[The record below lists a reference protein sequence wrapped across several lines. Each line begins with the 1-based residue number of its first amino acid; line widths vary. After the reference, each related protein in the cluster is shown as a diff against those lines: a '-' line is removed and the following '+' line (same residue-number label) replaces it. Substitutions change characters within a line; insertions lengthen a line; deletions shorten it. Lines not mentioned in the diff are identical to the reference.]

1 MRVADY
7 IAQLVA
13 DGGISQGF
21 VLTGGGAMHLNDAFG
36 REKRLNLMFCH
47 HEQACAMAAES
58 YARLTGN
65 PALVNVTTGPG
76 GINALNGVFGAYTD
90 SIPMVVISGQVRR
103 ETISSLVDLPLRQLG
118 DQEVDIVAMVSKICK
133 SAVLITDIDRVRYE
147 VEKAIWLCTAGRPG
161 PVWIDVPMDI
171 QGSNIDPTNQ
181 APFQP
186 ISEYAS
192 ALPHSEV
199 TKDIEVLSVLTQRV
213 LTQLSQA
220 KRPVILA
227 GGGIRA
233 SKSYPQFLKVIE
245 KLGIPVTTGWNAHDL
260 IWNDH
265 ELYAG
270 RPGSF
275 GDRAGNFT
283 VQNADYLL
291 ILGSRLNIRQI
302 SYNFSEFSPRSYKV
316 MVDVDLAEI
325 EKPTLS
331 IDLPLHCDL
340 KVFLK
345 LVLDSEYEK
354 NPQHAEYLN
363 WCQERVHKYPVVLP
377 EYFER
382 GESINHY
389 SLIDSIFQKLKEGQK
404 VVTADGA
411 ACVATFH
418 AAFIKKNQR
427 LYTNSGSASMGY
439 DLPAA
444 IGASIGSPGEEIVC
458 LAGDGSIM
466 MNLQEL
472 QTISHHKMPIKI
484 FLLNNNGYSSI
495 KQTQNNYFPDNS
507 VGCDPASGVTF
518 PEFQKIASS
527 FEVPSKRCSLLSN
540 LATDIE
546 HCLSQKGPFLLEVIL
561 DPEQIFSPKLSSRRL
576 EDGSIVSATL
586 EDMSPFL
593 SEVELT
599 SNMLSD
605 G

>member
-507 VGCDPASGVTF
+507 VGFDPASGVTF
-518 PEFQKIASS
+518 PDFQKIASS

>member
-1 MRVADY
+1 M
-7 IAQLVA
+7 
-13 DGGISQGF
+13 
-21 VLTGGGAMHLNDAFG
+21 
-36 REKRLNLMFCH
+36 
-47 HEQACAMAAES
+47 
-58 YARLTGN
+58 
-65 PALVNVTTGPG
+65 VNVTTGPG

-507 VGCDPASGVTF
+507 VGFDPASGVTF
-518 PEFQKIASS
+518 PDFQKIASS

>member
-213 LTQLSQA
+213 LTKLSQA

-507 VGCDPASGVTF
+507 VGFDPASGVTF
-518 PEFQKIASS
+518 PDFQKIASS

>member
-1 MRVADY
+1 MHQMPY
-7 IAQLVA
+7 FLV
-13 DGGISQGF
+13 F
-21 VLTGGGAMHLNDAFG
+21 L
-36 REKRLNLMFCH
+36 
-47 HEQACAMAAES
+47 
-58 YARLTGN
+58 
-65 PALVNVTTGPG
+65 
-76 GINALNGVFGAYTD
+76 
-90 SIPMVVISGQVRR
+90 
-103 ETISSLVDLPLRQLG
+103 
-118 DQEVDIVAMVSKICK
+118 
-133 SAVLITDIDRVRYE
+133 
-147 VEKAIWLCTAGRPG
+147 
-161 PVWIDVPMDI
+161 
-171 QGSNIDPTNQ
+171 NQ

-354 NPQHAEYLN
+354 NPQHA
-363 WCQERVHKYPVVLP
+363 
-377 EYFER
+377 
-382 GESINHY
+382 
-389 SLIDSIFQKLKEGQK
+389 
-404 VVTADGA
+404 
-411 ACVATFH
+411 
-418 AAFIKKNQR
+418 
-427 LYTNSGSASMGY
+427 
-439 DLPAA
+439 
-444 IGASIGSPGEEIVC
+444 
-458 LAGDGSIM
+458 
-466 MNLQEL
+466 
-472 QTISHHKMPIKI
+472 
-484 FLLNNNGYSSI
+484 
-495 KQTQNNYFPDNS
+495 
-507 VGCDPASGVTF
+507 
-518 PEFQKIASS
+518 
-527 FEVPSKRCSLLSN
+527 
-540 LATDIE
+540 
-546 HCLSQKGPFLLEVIL
+546 
-561 DPEQIFSPKLSSRRL
+561 
-576 EDGSIVSATL
+576 
-586 EDMSPFL
+586 
-593 SEVELT
+593 
-599 SNMLSD
+599 
-605 G
+605 